1 MYTILIVDDE
11 EPVIESYS
19 FILESGVENFR
30 LAGTARSGPEAIARI
45 HELKPDVVFMDI
57 NMPGLDGLEAIERV
71 HDYFPGTVFVLSTA
85 YERFDLACRAIPL
98 GIFKYLVKPVTRKT
112 FLETLDAVRVEIC
125 KRRSGRVSPDSGLRT
140 NKFLSET
147 IWKELGPEQSLAIR
161 ESLGLESDGGF
172 VCFVG
177 LDSEQENLFVGI
189 NAALELKFRFLFTIH
204 LNLGMY
210 FFPCPVDKEAA
221 DAFLERTLKDC
232 VPAGVLCIVGSGSV
246 RSGTELHLSCTEA
259 LSELQKRRDSTDVR
273 IRERLRVIQIR
284 RKMGLSDCEEV
295 RALFS
300 EYWSEIF
307 ASYSFEM
314 AKAKMAAFFSLLIDD
329 ATGCYQSHSDTAVP
343 FDPAEEIMGLEDLAA
358 WKDWSLAT
366 FNRIYTMTRGKRTGQ
381 FPVPLVRA
389 LAFIE
394 TSFERQIQLSEVADA
409 AHVSTAY
416 LSKLFSDHLGSTFV
430 DYLTEIRVGHAE
442 QLIRENRL
450 TVKEVAYAVGY
461 QDPNYF
467 SKIFRK
473 TVGMS
478 PSMYAERSRYGN
490 QNY

>member
-1 MYTILIVDDE
+1 
-11 EPVIESYS
+11 
-19 FILESGVENFR
+19 
-30 LAGTARSGPEAIARI
+30 
-45 HELKPDVVFMDI
+45 
-57 NMPGLDGLEAIERV
+57 
-71 HDYFPGTVFVLSTA
+71 
-85 YERFDLACRAIPL
+85 
-98 GIFKYLVKPVTRKT
+98 
-112 FLETLDAVRVEIC
+112 
-125 KRRSGRVSPDSGLRT
+125 
-140 NKFLSET
+140 
-147 IWKELGPEQSLAIR
+147 
-161 ESLGLESDGGF
+161 
-172 VCFVG
+172 
-177 LDSEQENLFVGI
+177 
-189 NAALELKFRFLFTIH
+189 
-204 LNLGMY
+204 
-210 FFPCPVDKEAA
+210 
-221 DAFLERTLKDC
+221 
-232 VPAGVLCIVGSGSV
+232 
-246 RSGTELHLSCTEA
+246 
-259 LSELQKRRDSTDVR
+259 
-273 IRERLRVIQIR
+273 
-284 RKMGLSDCEEV
+284 
-295 RALFS
+295 
-300 EYWSEIF
+300 
-307 ASYSFEM
+307 
-314 AKAKMAAFFSLLIDD
+314 
-329 ATGCYQSHSDTAVP
+329 
-343 FDPAEEIMGLEDLAA
+343 MGLEDLAA
-358 WKDWSLAT
+358 GKDWSLAT